1 MTAHEYAGDFEVHV
15 TIHAADAAGLDQFS
29 RWCQQRGVKCVHIV
43 LSRGE
48 SASQPM
54 ATWRRGST
62 VLSAIRDEA
71 DDFATDA
78 VRSGFEVTRVKIEA
92 APGNENLPQTNQ
104 DAETEPAANYFEH
117 HIKLDRPREASAL
130 KLTELCESHGA
141 HLSRN
146 AFRQTAGDREER
158 FVTLRTYGVG
168 AQNSQ
173 RQLAALL
180 DDFAAFRETV
190 IETESEYCV
199 YDSNIALDAGW
210 LPAAV
215 K

>member
-15 TIHAADAAGLDQFS
+15 TIRAADAAGLDQFS

-48 SASQPM
+48 AASQPM

-62 VLSAIRDEA
+62 VLSSVRDEA
-71 DDFATDA
+71 DGFAEDA
-78 VRSGFEVTRVKIEA
+78 VQAGFEVTRVKIET
-92 APGNENLPQTNQ
+92 APGNEDLPQTDL
-104 DAETEPAANYFEH
+104 DASTEPDANYFEH
-117 HIKLDRPREASAL
+117 HIKLDRPREASVL

-168 AQNSQ
+168 AQTSQ

-180 DDFAAFRETV
+180 DGLAAGGEAV

-210 LPAAV
+210 LPTAV

>member
-1 MTAHEYAGDFEVHV
+1 M
-15 TIHAADAAGLDQFS
+15 
-29 RWCQQRGVKCVHIV
+29 HIV
-43 LSRGE
+43 LSRGNA
-48 SASQPM
+48 ASQPM
-54 ATWRRGST
+54 ATWRRSST
-62 VLSAIRDEA
+62 VLSSMRDEA
-71 DDFATDA
+71 DGFAADA
-78 VRSGFEVTRVKIEA
+78 VQAGFELTRVKIEA
-92 APGNENLPQTNQ
+92 APGNEDLPQTDQ
-104 DAETEPAANYFEH
+104 EASTEPDANYFEH
-117 HIKLDRPREASAL
+117 HIKLDRPREASVE

-158 FVTLRTYGVG
+158 FVTLRTYAVG
-168 AQNSQ
+168 DQTSQ

-180 DDFAAFRETV
+180 DCLAAVEEDV

-210 LPAAV
+210 LPATV